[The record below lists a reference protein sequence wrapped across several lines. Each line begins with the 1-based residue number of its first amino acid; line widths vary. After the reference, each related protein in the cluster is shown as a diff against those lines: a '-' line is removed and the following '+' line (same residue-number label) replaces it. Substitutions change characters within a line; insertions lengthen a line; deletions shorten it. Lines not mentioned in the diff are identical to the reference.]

1 VDWALAEEK
10 ASQQAIEQSLLSSNE
25 ANTLL
30 TKELDSSQATLST
43 TTKKLSSKSSALD
56 HVVIQE
62 QQMKIQLTACENK
75 LTVCEA

>member
-43 TTKKLSSKSSALD
+43 TTEKLSSKSSALD